1 MNNLET
7 NLITHYIT
15 KIGSILSSNDKCP
28 YGLDIPFACKCAGDS
43 VSRMAP
49 LSVSKDDAADIA
61 KSNKRLLVLQGTGE
75 RCKYANNIFDEKKSV
90 ECGYDSD
97 SPGVHPAKLEPAPFY
112 SKVYNNIAL
121 DGLYSYPLG
130 YYADYNI
137 SRNLYYGIYS
147 IQSSEKHN
155 IKKEASIDSDIK
167 DAVEHAVMQED
178 SSFTGNVYFSI
189 DESKEMPL
197 SEILKW
203 DDYSSWGEFDFGEF
217 KNLSAEEQT
226 STLNSFRPGYGELV
240 KSWKEIPPIILV
252 NMLNGDRCIGDG
264 RGRVNY
270 AMASGIKEL
279 PVIIISE
286 KENDGDISF
295 KFVYGRIND

>member
-61 KSNKRLLVLQGTGE
+61 QSNKRLLVLQGTGE

-112 SKVYNNIAL
+112 SKVYHYRDFDAEYWNTARGAWEL
-121 DGLYSYPLG
+121 VDLQV
-130 YYADYNI
+130 
-137 SRNLYYGIYS
+137 
-147 IQSSEKHN
+147 QSSTDKSK
-155 IKKEASIDSDIK
+155 II
-167 DAVEHAVMQED
+167 
-178 SSFTGNVYFSI
+178 SFNGVHIGS
-189 DESKEMPL
+189 SKEDL
-197 SEILKW
+197 IAVIGSKNV
-203 DDYSSWGEFDFGEF
+203 SSMKANKVVIND
-217 KNLSAEEQT
+217 
-226 STLNSFRPGYGELV
+226 V
-240 KSWKEIPPIILV
+240 
-252 NMLNGDRCIGDG
+252 
-264 RGRVNY
+264 
-270 AMASGIKEL
+270 SGCLE
-279 PVIIISE
+279 
-286 KENDGDISF
+286 ISF
-295 KFVYGRIND
+295 ELRNNKIVKMEMCHYPD

>member
-1 MNNLET
+1 MSIKNNE
-7 NLITHYIT
+7 
-15 KIGSILSSNDKCP
+15 NDKCP

-49 LSVSKDDAADIA
+49 LSISKDDESDII
-61 KSNKRLLVLQGTGE
+61 KSNKRLLILQGTGE

-97 SPGVHPAKLEPAPFY
+97 SPGVHPAKLEAAPFY

-137 SRNLYYGIYS
+137 SRNLYYGTYS
-147 IQSSEKHN
+147 IQSSEKHE

-167 DAVEHAVMQED
+167 DAVEHAVMLED
-178 SSFTGNVYFSI
+178 SSFTGNVYFDI
-189 DESKEMPL
+189 GEVQDLPI
-197 SEILKW
+197 SEILRW
-203 DDYSSWGEFDFGEF
+203 DDYSSWGDFDWNEFDGISDDERI
-217 KNLSAEEQT
+217 KI
-226 STLNSFRPGYGELV
+226 LNSFRPGYGDLV
-240 KSWKEIPPIILV
+240 KSWDEIPPIILV
-252 NMLNGDRCIGDG
+252 KMLNGDKCIGDG

-270 AMASGIKEL
+270 AMAAGKHNLKAI
-279 PVIIISE
+279 VITE

-295 KFVYGRIND
+295 KFVYGRIDD